1 MPMSGPGFRTPARS
15 SSPGSDGDSA
25 RPAPMYGGSAS
36 PVDSNGESG
45 FARLVYPELGST
57 LPGQPSPSS
66 PATSPAASPAALSV
80 SENSFGEAS
89 RRVFP
94 DDEAA
99 ASHHLAGVFPG
110 FLSIANPA
118 SASQESAWGAEDGAS
133 HSANASHN
141 ANAGPMHPEEATSG
155 DTGLSAE
162 WQDGWLAGL
171 QQGRQEGREEGRE
184 EGRVLAASADRDA
197 MHESLEQIRQQVLAA
212 LNDFAAERER
222 FFHELEQ
229 EAVRLALAI
238 AARILRREAQMDP
251 LLLTGAVRVALG
263 QLGESTTVRLIVPET
278 DRVLWEESL
287 RLTPGL
293 RQRPEVI
300 GDPRMELGECRIE
313 TGMGENGFGGA
324 DLSLHEQLREIERG
338 FFDRL
343 PQRQTSASQPTAA
356 QTSSA
361 LSSMDAAPA
370 SSTPI
375 PPESLTSDDAAGALR

>member
-25 RPAPMYGGSAS
+25 RPSPLYGGSAS
-36 PVDSNGESG
+36 PVDSEGESG
-45 FARLVYPELGST
+45 FARLVYPELAST
-57 LPGQPSPSS
+57 LIGQPSP
-66 PATSPAASPAALSV
+66 AIPAAIPA
-80 SENSFGEAS
+80 SENGFSEAS
-89 RRVFP
+89 HRAFS

-99 ASHHLAGVFPG
+99 SQHLAGVFPG
-110 FLSIANPA
+110 FLSMANPA
-118 SASQESAWGAEDGAS
+118 SASRDSAWGAEDRAS
-133 HSANASHN
+133 HKANASQE
-141 ANAGPMHPEEATSG
+141 ANAGPIDTEEASSG
-155 DTGLSAE
+155 ETGLSAE

-171 QQGRQEGREEGRE
+171 QQGRQEGRDEGRE
-184 EGRVLAASADRDA
+184 EGRILAASADRDA
-197 MHESLEQIRQQVLAA
+197 LRESLEQMRQQVLVA

-313 TGMGENGFGGA
+313 TGLGENGFGGA

-343 PQRQTSASQPTAA
+343 PQRQTSTSQPPAA

-361 LSSMDAAPA
+361 LSSMEAAPVT
-370 SSTPI
+370 STPI
-375 PPESLTSDDAAGALR
+375 PSESRASEFLAPDDAAGALR